1 MRTEPAQ
8 DGAFSGEVAAYY
20 DAKTEAILRR
30 YGPGPR
36 VHYHTGVV
44 DEAPPPGLPAEALR
58 RLIHESQEL
67 MLRELSLA
75 VGIPRGGVEV
85 LDVGCGL
92 GGGSLYWASQ
102 HRARVTAI
110 TIAPSHVPWVRHF
123 ANVAGV
129 ADRVTAM
136 VCDALEVPG
145 EERFD
150 LVVAVESSCYLPRRE
165 WFRGLSRLLRP
176 GGMVAIA
183 DCFLG
188 RQELAAP
195 FDRYWRTHI
204 GTVEE
209 YFRSASAEGLEL
221 ELHQDISGR
230 AVNFWTLT
238 LDLLAREREAALRAG
253 TQSVGRSESQREHLR
268 LQQAFL
274 DGGIHYGMMVLR
286 RPD

>member
-1 MRTEPAQ
+1 MRAETLR
-8 DGAFSGEVAAYY
+8 DGAPRDEVAAYY

-36 VHYHTGVV
+36 VHYHTGMV
-44 DEAPPPGLPAEALR
+44 DDTPPPGLTAEAIRVLM
-58 RLIHESQEL
+58 HESQEL
-67 MLRELSLA
+67 LLKELALA
-75 VGIPRGGVEV
+75 VGRSRQNREV

-92 GGGSLYWASQ
+92 GGGSLYWASEQ
-102 HRARVTAI
+102 GARVTAI
-110 TIAPSHVPWVRHF
+110 TIAPTHVPWVRRF
-123 ANVAGV
+123 ASMAGV
-129 ADRVTAM
+129 ADRVTAQ

-145 EERFD
+145 RERFD

-165 WFRGLSRLLRP
+165 WFRKVYSLLRP

-188 RQELAAP
+188 RPELAAP
-195 FDRYWRTHI
+195 FNRYWRTCI

-209 YFRSASAEGLEL
+209 YFRSATAEGLEL
-221 ELHQDISGR
+221 ELHQDMSGR

-238 LDLLAREREAALRAG
+238 LDLMTREREESSRSGLA
-253 TQSVGRSESQREHLR
+253 SSGRSESQREHLR

-274 DGGIHYGMMVLR
+274 DGGLHYGLMVLK
-286 RPD
+286 RPQ